1 MPWILM
7 LILAYFL
14 GAIPFSVWLTRLFL
28 KKDVRKFGD
37 GNPGAVNTFRAGNS
51 VLGLLVL
58 MLDISKAAVPVGL
71 SYQQLGIR
79 GLPMFL
85 IAIAPVLGH
94 AFSPFLKFKGAKAIG
109 TVLGTL
115 IGLSL
120 WRMSLPAVIGA
131 GVGIAFLTTTG
142 WAITI
147 GVLFALSALLIWFQ
161 DAFYLITLLSV
172 FLILRVTLR
181 TDFAKPPQLRS
192 WVIKLAS
199 RLKYP
204 Q

>member
-1 MPWILM
+1 MTWILM
-7 LILAYFL
+7 LALAYFF

-28 KKDVRKFGD
+28 KKDVRQFGD
-37 GNPGAVNTFRAGNS
+37 GNPGAVNTFRTGNK

-58 MLDISKAAVPVGL
+58 ILDISKAAIPVGL

-115 IGLSL
+115 IGVSL
-120 WRMSLPAVIGA
+120 WRLSLPAVIGA
-131 GVGIAFLTTTG
+131 GVGIALLTTTG
-142 WAITI
+142 WAITLA
-147 GVLFALSALLIWFQ
+147 VLFALTAQLIWFQ
-161 DAFYLITLLSV
+161 DPFYIIVLLSV
-172 FLILRVTLR
+172 FLILRYTLR
-181 TDFAKPPQLRS
+181 TDFVKPPQLRS
-192 WVIKLAS
+192 WVINLFV
-199 RLKYP
+199 RLKQP
-204 Q
+204 R